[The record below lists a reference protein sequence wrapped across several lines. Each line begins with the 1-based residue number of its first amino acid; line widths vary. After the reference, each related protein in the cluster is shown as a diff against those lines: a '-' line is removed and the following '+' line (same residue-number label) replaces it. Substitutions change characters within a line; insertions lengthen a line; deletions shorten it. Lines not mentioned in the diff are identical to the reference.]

1 MPVLREKQFCKI
13 PGCHVPSCPTWLS
26 SHVQYLCSFLCA
38 FLAVTH
44 LPTSGQRSRYS
55 KRLTYRLCYRGQRG
69 SILAYGTQQ
78 QGGTQV
84 YFSLTPS
91 LPLWL
96 IQLSLRNLC
105 QRLHVCQVP
114 IFFLRGGVTL
124 QSGNLQS
131 RMCQTGTSNCF
142 STRFFVHQL
151 DGGAPVLKEK
161 KLKLTSHFLHAH
173 CPVANDRDAY

>member
-26 SHVQYLCSFLCA
+26 SHVQYLCSFLSA

-96 IQLSLRNLC
+96 IQLSLRNFC
-105 QRLHVCQVP
+105 QRSYVCQVP
-114 IFFLRGGVTL
+114 IFFGGGGHTAVWQFAEQNVPNRDLKVLFYQVLWSPVGWGGTCTERKKTQIDQPFSACTL
-124 QSGNLQS
+124 S
-131 RMCQTGTSNCF
+131 CC
-142 STRFFVHQL
+142 
-151 DGGAPVLKEK
+151 KW
-161 KLKLTSHFLHAH
+161 
-173 CPVANDRDAY
+173 